1 MENIKFP
8 ILFTTMV
15 MLTINIVPFF
25 GVANSL
31 IAFLLLIAPAIL
43 LWMVYRTLKDGVSSK
58 KTFESHW
65 YEDQEV

>member
-1 MENIKFP
+1 MMTVNIIP
-8 ILFTTMV
+8 V
-15 MLTINIVPFF
+15 F
-25 GVANSL
+25 GVAYSL

>member
-1 MENIKFP
+1 
-8 ILFTTMV
+8 
-15 MLTINIVPFF
+15 MLTVNIVPLF
-25 GVANSL
+25 GIAYALV
-31 IAFLLLIAPAIL
+31 AFLLLMAPALL

>member
-1 MENIKFP
+1 MENIRFP

-15 MLTINIVPFF
+15 MLTMNLIPVF
-25 GVANSL
+25 GVAYSL
-31 IAFLLLIAPAIL
+31 IAFLLLSAPALVI
-43 LWMVYRTLKDGVSSK
+43 WMVYRTLKDGVSSK